1 MMREIIFEQNNAS
14 AELYHDFFETIDPDR
29 LLKGVSWR
37 QNTIRVFG
45 KSHLEPRLTAWF
57 GPKYTYSGIA
67 WPATPMSDEIVEM
80 NSRLCS
86 NFEFGFNAV
95 LINQYRDGN
104 DAMGWHR
111 DNEAEIDH
119 SLIASVSF
127 GASRSF
133 QIRSRQKENPF
144 KVSVELPHASLLLMR
159 NMQNDF
165 EHAVPRRKKVTET
178 RINLTFRRIIA

>member
-1 MMREIIFEQNNAS
+1 MREIIFQQQKAS
-14 AELYHDFFETIDPDR
+14 AELHHDFFAGINADF
-29 LLKGVSWR
+29 LLKNVKWR
-37 QNTIRVFG
+37 QNTIRIFG
-45 KSHLEPRLTAWF
+45 KTYLEPRLTAWL
-57 GPKYTYSGIA
+57 GPEYTYSGISWTA
-67 WPATPMSDEIVEM
+67 APMPDEIAEM
-80 NSRLCS
+80 NNRLCTS
-86 NFEFGFNAV
+86 FGFGFNAV

-144 KVSVELPHASLLLMR
+144 KLSVELPHASLLLMR

-165 EHAVPRRKKVTET
+165 EHAVPRRKKVTEP
-178 RINLTFRRIIA
+178 RINLTFRRIIT